1 MSEQEWVVVH
11 VAQGGI
17 EEEQVRG
24 FLTAHDIPVEVRGE
38 ALRHT
43 HAMVLDGLGAVEI
56 HVPAEHAEDA
66 RHLLELVARGELELD
81 EEHE

>member
-1 MSEQEWVVVH
+1 MSEREWVVVH

-24 FLTAHDIPVEVRGE
+24 FLDAHEIPVEVRGE

-56 HVPAEHAEDA
+56 LVPAEHAEEA
-66 RHLLELVARGELELD
+66 RGLLDLVARGELAVD
-81 EEHE
+81 EDHE